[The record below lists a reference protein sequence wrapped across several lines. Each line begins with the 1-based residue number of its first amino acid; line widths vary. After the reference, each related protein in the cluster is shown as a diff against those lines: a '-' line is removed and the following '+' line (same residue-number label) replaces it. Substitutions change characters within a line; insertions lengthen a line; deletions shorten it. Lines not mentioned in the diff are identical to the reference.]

1 MMISPPTESPSTRDM
16 PLATRRMMTRGLI
29 KKRRRLTRAAKR
41 DSLTMLFEPWRPN
54 RRCASS
60 EVSPAGVA
68 WSSSSNSGRGLS
80 QKPLRGVLFVRAHC
94 SGFDNGHLSPWMA
107 SQPAI
112 RFSCVHHI
120 HIAYA

>member
-41 DSLTMLFEPWRPN
+41 DSVTMLFGPWRRS

-60 EVSPAGVA
+60 EVSRPE
-68 WSSSSNSGRGLS
+68 S
-80 QKPLRGVLFVRAHC
+80 PEGVLATPAEGCPR
-94 SGFDNGHLSPWMA
+94 SP
-107 SQPAI
+107 
-112 RFSCVHHI
+112 
-120 HIAYA
+120 